1 MHLTIIPLRLMK
13 KLTLLALAICLT
25 TFSFADS
32 LDIKIGQMI
41 MIGMKGTSVSNS
53 SSIYK
58 YVAEGKV
65 GGVLLYEYNVHK
77 TQAKSKMEALTA
89 KLQSAAKIPV
99 LISIDQEGG
108 KVNRLKTKYGFPA
121 MPSAYDVAQ
130 TNDDSYAIKIATR
143 IASTLRTLGINVN
156 YAPVMDLHN
165 ANCPVLGKIERS
177 FSSDPNK
184 VAEMGEIYIDAH
196 RKENVLT
203 VLKHFPGHGNSRTD
217 SHKGIADVSRYW
229 KENELIPYKKLILKN
244 KVDAIM
250 TAHII
255 NTQLEPSKLPAT
267 LSKRIITGVLR
278 NQMGYDG
285 VVITDDMQMGAIAKY
300 YGFKESI
307 KKALLAGVD
316 ILMFSNNIPGANQY
330 SAGNV
335 HATIKNMV
343 LAGIIPMNR
352 IDESYARIMKM
363 KQGLN

>member
-1 MHLTIIPLRLMK
+1 MK
-13 KLTLLALAICLT
+13 KVSFLLITLLIT
-25 TFSFADS
+25 TFSYADS

-41 MIGMKGTSVSNS
+41 MIGMKGTSVTTN
-53 SSIYK
+53 SSIYR
-58 YVAEGKV
+58 YVAQGKV

-77 TQAKSKMEALTA
+77 TQAKSKMQALT
-89 KLQSAAKIPV
+89 KRLQEGAKIPL

-108 KVNRLKTKYGFPA
+108 KVNRLKTKYGFEP
-121 MPSAYDVAQ
+121 MPSAYSVGQ
-130 TNDDSYAIKIATR
+130 KDDPNYTIKIANR
-143 IASTLRTLGINVN
+143 IARTLSQIGINVN

-165 ANCPVLGKIERS
+165 PNCPVLGRIKRC

-184 VAEMGEIYIDAH
+184 VARLGETYIDAH

-217 SHKGIADVSRYW
+217 SHKGIADVSRHW
-229 KENELIPYKKLILKN
+229 KANELIPYRKLIAQD

-267 LSKRIITGVLR
+267 LSKKIITDKLR
-278 NQMGYDG
+278 NELGYDG

-307 KKALLAGVD
+307 RKALLAGVD

-330 SAGNV
+330 SAKNV
-335 HATIKNMV
+335 HATIKKMV
-343 LAGIIPMNR
+343 LSGIVPMNR
-352 IDESYARIMKM
+352 IDESYERILKM
-363 KQGLN
+363 KQGLQ

>member
-1 MHLTIIPLRLMK
+1 MK
-13 KLTLLALAICLT
+13 KLTLLFIFLSLAVT
-25 TFSFADS
+25 SFADS
-32 LDIKIGQMI
+32 LDTKIGQMI
-41 MIGMKGTSVSNS
+41 MIGMKGTSVSSN

-77 TQAKSKMEALTA
+77 TNAKNSMIALTR
-89 KLQSAAKIPV
+89 KLQEAAPIPL

-108 KVNRLKTKYGFPA
+108 KVNRLKTKYGFEE

-130 TNDDSYAIKIATR
+130 KNNDDYTKLIATR
-143 IASTLRTLGINVN
+143 IATTLRYLGINVN

-165 ANCPVLGKIERS
+165 PSCPVLGKIERC
-177 FSSDPNK
+177 FSSDPNT
-184 VAEMGEIYIDAH
+184 VARMGEMYIDAH
-196 RKENVLT
+196 RKEKVLT

-229 KENELIPYKKLILKN
+229 KAEELLPYTKLIQHG

-255 NTQLEPSKLPAT
+255 NTQLEPNQLPAT
-267 LSKRIITGVLR
+267 LSKRIITDKLR
-278 NQMGYDG
+278 NEMGYNG
-285 VVITDDMQMGAIAKY
+285 VIITDDMQMGAIAKY
-300 YGFKESI
+300 YGFEESI

-330 SAGNV
+330 SASNV
-335 HATIKNMV
+335 HATIKKMV
-343 LAGIIPMNR
+343 LSGIIPIKS

-363 KQGLN
+363 KEGFN

>member
-1 MHLTIIPLRLMK
+1 MKRLS
-13 KLTLLALAICLT
+13 LIALLLSVAM
-25 TFSFADS
+25 FSIADS

-41 MIGMKGTSVSNS
+41 MIGMKGTSVTPN

-58 YVAEGKV
+58 YVAQGKV

-77 TQAKSKMEALTA
+77 TQAKTKMKALTNR
-89 KLQSAAKIPV
+89 LQSAANIPL

-108 KVNRLKTKYGFPA
+108 KVNRLKTKYGFPS

-130 TNDDSYAIKIATR
+130 RNSMNYAQTIASR
-143 IASTLRTLGINVN
+143 IASTCGSLGINVN

-165 ANCPVLGKIERS
+165 PTCPVLGRRERC
-177 FSSDPNK
+177 FSSNPAT
-184 VAEMGEIYIDAH
+184 VAKYGEVYVDAH
-196 RKENVLT
+196 RDNNVLT
-203 VLKHFPGHGNSRTD
+203 VLKHFPGHGNSKSD

-229 KENELIPYKKLILKN
+229 KENELLPYQKMIAKN

-267 LSKRIITGVLR
+267 LSKKIITGKLR
-278 NQMGYDG
+278 NDLGYNG
-285 VVITDDMQMGAIAKY
+285 VIITDDMQMGAIAKY

-330 SAGNV
+330 SARNV
-335 HATIKNMV
+335 HATIKKMV
-343 LAGIIPMNR
+343 LAGVIPMSR
-352 IDESYARIMKM
+352 IDESYARILKM
-363 KQGLN
+363 KQGLQ

>member
-1 MHLTIIPLRLMK
+1 MHSPLISLRRMK
-13 KLTLLALAICLT
+13 RLTLIVLAICIA
-25 TFSFADS
+25 SVSYADS

-41 MIGMKGTSVSNS
+41 MIGMKGTSVTSN

-58 YVAEGKV
+58 YVAQGKV

-77 TQAKSKMEALTA
+77 SQAKSKMIALTER
-89 KLQSAAKIPV
+89 LQGAAQIPL

-108 KVNRLKTKYGFPA
+108 KVNRLKTRYGFPA

-130 TNDDSYAIKIATR
+130 RGDISYARTIATR
-143 IASTLRTLGINVN
+143 IASTCGSIGINVN

-165 ANCPVLGKIERS
+165 PSCPVLGKIERC
-177 FSSDPNK
+177 FSSNPNT
-184 VAEMGEIYIDAH
+184 VAKYGEVYVDAH
-196 RKENVLT
+196 RENNVLT
-203 VLKHFPGHGNSRTD
+203 VLKHFPGHGNSRSD

-229 KENELIPYKKLILKN
+229 KTNELLPYQKLIEKN

-267 LSKRIITGVLR
+267 LSKKIITGTLR
-278 NQMGYDG
+278 NELGYQG
-285 VVITDDMQMGAIAKY
+285 VIITDDMQMGAIAKY

-307 KKALLAGVD
+307 KKAILAGVD

-330 SAGNV
+330 SASNV
-335 HATIKNMV
+335 HSTIKKMV
-343 LAGIIPMNR
+343 LSGSIPMKR
-352 IDESYARIMKM
+352 INESYERVLKL
-363 KQGLN
+363 KEGL